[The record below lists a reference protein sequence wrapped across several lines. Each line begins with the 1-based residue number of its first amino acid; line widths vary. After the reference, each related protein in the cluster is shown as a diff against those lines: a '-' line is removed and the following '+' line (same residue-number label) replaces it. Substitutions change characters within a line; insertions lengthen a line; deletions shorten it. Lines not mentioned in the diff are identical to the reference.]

1 MARNFVFQIAINGL
15 MYRDDGILSRDNWKA
30 GGDIIEM
37 PTHEKAPGGRNP
49 DADNNPAL
57 SGLISIKKNIF

>member
-1 MARNFVFQIAINGL
+1 
-15 MYRDDGILSRDNWKA
+15 MYRDDGILSRVNWKA

-57 SGLISIKKNIF
+57 SGLIFIKKNIF